1 MELYTVLSVEV
12 WVGLVGWVILG
23 SCCGFGCGVAV
34 IGGCTCRVS
43 GLFIKGF
50 VMHSCGLSALNVGFR
65 GGIHR
70 GWCDRSS

>member
-1 MELYTVLSVEV
+1 MVSGAVLRLS
-12 WVGLVGWVILG
+12 GG
-23 SCCGFGCGVAV
+23 
-34 IGGCTCRVS
+34 GGCTCRVS
-43 GLFIKGF
+43 RLFIKGF